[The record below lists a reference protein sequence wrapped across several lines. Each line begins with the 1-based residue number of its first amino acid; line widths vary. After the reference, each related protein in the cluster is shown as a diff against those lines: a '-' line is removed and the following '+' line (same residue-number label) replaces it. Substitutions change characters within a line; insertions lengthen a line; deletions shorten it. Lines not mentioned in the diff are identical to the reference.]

1 MLSFEFADVA
11 AFGLVLI
18 FPVWYIALGLV
29 MFFEARSRGRLS
41 LSPVAN
47 RRWRANGLAVVIGG
61 CLAMVAV
68 ASAIVIAGADT
79 GDTDSSFGAA
89 MIAGSGFM
97 TSTQGLLMRTTK
109 PDSSRIRRV
118 VGSDQV
124 HLGSFVIGVGVV
136 ALVVAILVGIG
147 IAGGQ

>member
-1 MLSFEFADVA
+1 MIAFESAAVA

-41 LSPVAN
+41 LSPVVN
-47 RRWRANGLAVVIGG
+47 RRWRVNGFAVVIGS
-61 CLAMVAV
+61 CLAFVAV
-68 ASAIVIAGADT
+68 ASAIMIAGADN

-89 MIAGSGFM
+89 MIAGAGFL

-109 PDSSRIRRV
+109 PDASRIRRV
-118 VGSDQV
+118 VGSDQA
-124 HLGSFVIGVGVV
+124 HLGSFVIGLGVV

-147 IAGGQ
+147 IA